1 MSLRNGR
8 SKQACFQG
16 ENRRPGIAGADLSF
30 LDFPKLC
37 SNSVVRGHSIREP
50 SHPNGN
56 QPSMVMRSAKRR
68 KTRDR
73 TASAEAHQTGMGK
86 CNIALQKPLN
96 ALPGRCRL
104 GQ

>member
-1 MSLRNGR
+1 VVKLTKAITQSV
-8 SKQACFQG
+8 
-16 ENRRPGIAGADLSF
+16 GADLSF

-73 TASAEAHQTGMGK
+73 TASQNAHQTGMGK